1 MPTPANRPATAM
13 PPPMMTLASTMEIED
28 DDCEVEVVVRDD
40 DGVVVEKI
48 LLRDEVEGTKA
59 KPRVDGTAAAVSR
72 LKRLNFMFR
81 YLRCRCRCCSL
92 A

>member
-1 MPTPANRPATAM
+1 
-13 PPPMMTLASTMEIED
+13 MERED

-72 LKRLNFMFR
+72 LI
-81 YLRCRCRCCSL
+81 
-92 A
+92 